1 VDERGHPSWCTA
13 AGLSDRTTCG
23 GQHISDSTD
32 IPALGGPWTLTDG
45 GGDIARA
52 QVCLTHDA
60 DTGRTAIEVM
70 VADSN
75 VSPLQRD
82 WIAASLDPAGAEQL
96 AAALI
101 AYAHQARQPV
111 QWTAPSDRKS

>member
-1 VDERGHPSWCTA
+1 
-13 AGLSDRTTCG
+13 
-23 GQHISDSTD
+23 
-32 IPALGGPWTLTDG
+32 
-45 GGDIARA
+45 
-52 QVCLTHDA
+52 
-60 DTGRTAIEVM
+60 M

-101 AYAHQARQPV
+101 AYAHQARQPI
-111 QWTAPSDRKS
+111 QWTAPQRSEQLTTAPVDW